1 MIDGVKIKPLRVH
14 CDERGR
20 LMELLRSD
28 EELFE
33 DFGQVYVTTAY
44 PGVIKAW
51 HYHREQT
58 DHFAALAG
66 MVKIVLYDGRKSSP
80 THGEINEFFA
90 GVHNPVLIKIPAQV
104 YHGYK
109 CISEQE
115 ALMLNVPTKTYD
127 YKNPDEHRIAPD
139 DPLIP
144 YNWERKDG

>member
-1 MIDGVKIKPLRVH
+1 MRGFPMRGSRGPPPAESTSLESASSEQGPTMIDGVKIKPLRVH

-58 DHFAALAG
+58 DHFSALAG

-90 GVHNPVLIKIPAQV
+90 GGHNTVLIKIPAQL
-104 YHGYK
+104 YHGYN
-109 CISEQE
+109 CIS
-115 ALMLNVPTKTYD
+115 
-127 YKNPDEHRIAPD
+127 
-139 DPLIP
+139 
-144 YNWERKDG
+144 